1 MRPTPSW
8 NHASAS
14 PESWATRARSGAS
27 ESATAIAPGRPCS
40 SATTNALERNVAML
54 ARRVAVALGL
64 QRGEGGDQPGA
75 GVARVD
81 DVVEVAPR
89 GRLVGMRELLAIL
102 VDLRL
107 GRFALVE
114 DFDRALGAH
123 DGDLRGGPGD
133 VVVPADVLR
142 VHHVVRAAVRLA
154 RDHRELGDGR
164 LAVGV
169 QQLGAVLDD
178 AAVLLRH
185 TREEPRHV
193 FECHQW
199 NVERVAEADEAGAL
213 DRG

>member
-1 MRPTPSW
+1 MRPRPSW

-14 PESWATRARSGAS
+14 PEPWATRARSGAS
-27 ESATAIAPGRPCS
+27 ESTPATGPGRPCS
-40 SATTNALERNVAML
+40 SATISALERNVAML

-107 GRFALVE
+107 RRFALVE

-123 DGDLRGGPGD
+123 NGDLRGGPRN
-133 VVVPADVLR
+133 VVVPADVFG
-142 VHHVVRAAVRLA
+142 VHHVVRPAVRFA

-164 LAVGV
+164 LAVGI
-169 QQLGAVLDD
+169 QQLGTMLDD
-178 AAVLLRH
+178 AAVLLRDSG
-185 TREEPRHV
+185 EDARHV
-193 FECHQW
+193 
-199 NVERVAEADEAGAL
+199 L
-213 DRG
+213 